1 MSHAWFGFLA
11 IVAAAVMQGTFAVPQ
26 KFIRG
31 WPWEKNWLFYSI
43 FGMVIFPWLLVALLV
58 PRAFQAYAEAGAGA
72 VAMAALFGAGW
83 GVGSV
88 LFGLGLEA
96 VGVALG
102 FAMIM
107 SMIAAL
113 GALVPL
119 VVLHPADLMSLRG
132 LLIVI
137 GLVVAI
143 VGVTLCARAGALKDS
158 AAPAAARRNLK
169 RGIAICIASGAASP
183 MMAFAVEFG
192 KPIEAAAAAT
202 GANAAN
208 APMAIFA
215 VAMSAGFL
223 VNAAYCVYLLRRNR
237 SWDKGLPQDRA
248 LNLVYTV
255 AMGFLW
261 LFGFY
266 LYGVGKTKIGQ
277 LGTSVGWPIFMII
290 MVVVA
295 NIWGL
300 LTGEWKN
307 ADRRAFRYL
316 GAGIA
321 VIMAATVIIAKAG

>member
-1 MSHAWFGFLA
+1 
-11 IVAAAVMQGTFAVPQ
+11 MQGSFALPQ
-26 KFIRG
+26 KFVRG
-31 WPWEKNWLFYSI
+31 WPWEKSWLFYSVA
-43 FGMVIFPWLLVALLV
+43 GMILFPWLLVALFV
-58 PRAFQAYAEAGAGA
+58 PHAFEAYANAGAGV
-72 VAMAALFGAGW
+72 VAMAALFGMGW
-83 GVGSV
+83 GIGSV
-88 LFGLGLEA
+88 LFGLGLQA

-102 FAMIM
+102 FAIIM

-119 VVLHPADLMSLRG
+119 AVLHPADLMSQKG

-137 GLVVAI
+137 GLVLVIA
-143 VGVTLCARAGALKDS
+143 GVVLCARAGALKDA
-158 AAPAAARRNLK
+158 AAPSATTRRNLA
-169 RGIAICIASGAASP
+169 RGIAICVASGAASP
-183 MMAFAVEFG
+183 MMNFAVEFG
-192 KPIEAAAAAT
+192 KPIEKAAAAA
-202 GANAAN
+202 GANEAN

-223 VNAAYCVYLLRRNR
+223 INAGYCLYLLRRNR
-237 SWDKGLPQDRA
+237 TWHKGLPEDRPR
-248 LNLVYTV
+248 NLAYAV

-266 LYGVGKTKIGQ
+266 LYGVGKTQVGE
-277 LGTSVGWPIFMII
+277 LGASICWPIFMTI

-321 VIMAATVIIAKAG
+321 IMIVASLVIAKAG